1 MILLLNGHF
10 GRPSAQSQNI
20 LAAMLWWREI
30 EKAPF
35 LFRFWEERV
44 SEWRLWLCDWVWEW
58 ARMGSEE
65 ASSVPKW
72 ASKPCIMGIDEA
84 GRGPVLGFTFLLHN
98 PLFLS
103 LFSKFVVFWQLFFL
117 FKFSQDPWCT
127 AACTVLS
134 PIRKL
139 FPLELRRFFFFSS
152 HILFLFIFIFYF
164 MVEK

>member
-1 MILLLNGHF
+1 MKDHSRAAPSSKNININFTWESINFDSSHLIILKY
-10 GRPSAQSQNI
+10 I
-20 LAAMLWWREI
+20 YKKK
-30 EKAPF
+30 EKEWASGDCD
-35 LFRFWEERV
+35 RV
-44 SEWRLWLCDWVWEW
+44 WVWEW

-84 GRGPVLGFTFLLHN
+84 GRGPVLGFTFFLHN

-139 FPLELRRFFFFSS
+139 FPPWTSQVFLLLFSYFIF
-152 HILFLFIFIFYF
+152 ILFLFFILW
-164 MVEK
+164 